1 MTGNIEPL
9 PLNLH
14 SSGITETIDA
24 SLYHLVSV
32 LRLIG
37 KNGHK
42 QHRTSSFLS

>member
-9 PLNLH
+9 SLNLH
-14 SSGITETIDA
+14 SFGITETIEA

-42 QHRTSSFLS
+42 QHKGTSLLS